1 MIPFQGAMMPIN
13 LPTLTLANV
22 VLRGRLGGGQLNIE
36 EGTFG
41 QSKDPING
49 RIKGQIAL
57 SLRPVGGSVQPS
69 FGEYRLNV
77 ELNTSKQ
84 VDKEM
89 GFAFLLFD
97 QAKNATANGSHYL
110 FSARGP
116 GLGPMFPPPSI
127 TRISSF

>member
-1 MIPFQGAMMPIN
+1 M
-13 LPTLTLANV
+13 
-22 VLRGRLGGGQLNIE
+22 GGG
-36 EGTFG
+36 
-41 QSKDPING
+41 
-49 RIKGQIAL
+49 
-57 SLRPVGGSVQPS
+57 VQPS

-97 QAKNATANGSHYL
+97 QAKNTTASGSHYL
-110 FSARGP
+110 FAARGP